1 MYIYNSSLESRL
13 PQRSSSICFIL
24 SHLHP
29 WKGGISTWLDSLK
42 KIAGCT
48 KRARPFR
55 LGVPGVVVLCGSCST
70 FVAQKW
76 ESGDDFP
83 MTGKGPFPH
92 SLLLS
97 CFSNYCTCNYCNYM
111 LFILGCLYIVFQDRL
126 KVATRIGSLNHRPG
140 IVQTVTPTMWWSW
153 VR

>member
-1 MYIYNSSLESRL
+1 MYIYNTSLESRL
-13 PQRSSSICFIL
+13 PQRSSSICLIL

-29 WKGGISTWLDSLK
+29 WKGGISTWLDSLNRRLHQESTA
-42 KIAGCT
+42 ISFGSPRGGCFVW
-48 KRARPFR
+48 R
-55 LGVPGVVVLCGSCST
+55 ST
-70 FVAQKW
+70 CVAQKW

-83 MTGKGPFPH
+83 MTGKGH
-92 SLLLS
+92 RLLLS